1 MARESGS
8 GGGSRGRPTGNPR
21 RMAKPGGLPGSPKN
35 YAQRTVRKAGAGT
48 SSNAWRPIISKEA
61 GPAVR
66 IGNVVK
72 SISGRTFNLSSGTR
86 GKSTRQSIS
95 DFNKKTNKGR

>member
-1 MARESGS
+1 MTKP
-8 GGGSRGRPTGNPR
+8 GGMPSRPTGPGDY
-21 RMAKPGGLPGSPKN
+21 AK
-35 YAQRTVRKAGAGT
+35 RTVRKAGAGT